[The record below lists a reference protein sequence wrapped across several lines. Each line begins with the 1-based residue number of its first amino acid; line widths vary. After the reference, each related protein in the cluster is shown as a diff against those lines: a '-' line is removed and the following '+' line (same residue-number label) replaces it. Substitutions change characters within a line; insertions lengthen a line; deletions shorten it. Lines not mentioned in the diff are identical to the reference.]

1 MDRYIVRLPVRTTL
15 LQNNPHAT
23 HPGMLCDY
31 QSERHCSKTRRSKK
45 RCMSWCDYQS
55 ERHCSKTDDFIPDV
69 SICAITS
76 QNDTAPKLS
85 IFALAR
91 GSSAITSQN
100 DTAPKQQVY
109 RNPRDHVRLP
119 VRTTLLQNYR
129 EVFPKDSLVRLPVR
143 TTLLQNSTT
152 VADVLEQ
159 CDYQSERH
167 CSKTKHIREVWSKC
181 AITSQN
187 DTAPKRQLGRG
198 ER

>member
-1 MDRYIVRLPVRTTL
+1 MPVVRLPVRTTLLQNFLDEWMDRYIVRLPVRTTL

-76 QNDTAPKLS
+76 QNDTAPKP
-85 IFALAR
+85 IVATM
-91 GSSAITSQN
+91 SS
-100 DTAPKQQVY
+100 K
-109 RNPRDHVRLP
+109 
-119 VRTTLLQNYR
+119 
-129 EVFPKDSLVRLPVR
+129 LVRLPVR
-143 TTLLQNSTT
+143 TTLLQNSQSLLWPGVAVRLPVRTT
-152 VADVLEQ
+152 LLQNNRFIAILAIM

-167 CSKTKHIREVWSKC
+167 CSKTIEKSFRRI
-181 AITSQN
+181 
-187 DTAPKRQLGRG
+187 L
-198 ER
+198 